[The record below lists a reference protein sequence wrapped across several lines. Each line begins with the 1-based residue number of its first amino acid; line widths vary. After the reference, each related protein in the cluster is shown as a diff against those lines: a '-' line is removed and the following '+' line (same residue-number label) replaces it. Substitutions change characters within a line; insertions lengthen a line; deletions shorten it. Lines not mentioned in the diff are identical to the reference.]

1 MTFKEIEK
9 QSFYFF
15 AMHIIEFENGNFF
28 SIIED
33 IADIYAEEEQAK
45 DYIIETLINDFSD
58 MLLYYAYDKIN
69 DIYISNDLELD
80 FDMFSSLEIYKDIK
94 NIIGKYT
101 LDSNLE
107 DYTKELEPLINKFK
121 GVL

>member
-28 SIIED
+28 NIIED

-45 DYIIETLINDFSD
+45 DYIIEMLINDFTD

-80 FDMFSSLEIYKDIK
+80 FDNFIYLDIYKYIE
-94 NIIGKYT
+94 NIISKYT

-107 DYTKELEPLINKFK
+107 DYTRELEPIINKFK